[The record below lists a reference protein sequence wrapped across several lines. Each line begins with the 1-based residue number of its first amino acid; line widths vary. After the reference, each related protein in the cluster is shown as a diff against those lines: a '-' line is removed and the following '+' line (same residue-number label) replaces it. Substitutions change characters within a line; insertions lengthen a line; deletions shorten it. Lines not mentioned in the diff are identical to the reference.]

1 MKRGMVAMSIVAVM
15 GMSNMAFAD
24 NMTER
29 FANHVKYTEYKKA
42 LDSNNKEKAY
52 EIKKEMAIEIC
63 DSIIVQ
69 VIEESNSLAK
79 KGIKARYD
87 LWDIQTKVNFVNIYL
102 KSKQILVNEDKRST
116 FNPNISAFI
125 ESIYYKTGQSLDT
138 AKDIQSKFVFN
149 DNNVFINDL
158 LEIGKIADETYKIK
172 KETNELKKETNELK
186 RKEEVWK
193 EIIERLNKL

>member
-29 FANHVKYTEYKKA
+29 FANHVKYAEYKKA

-63 DSIIVQ
+63 DSIIAQ
-69 VIEESNSLAK
+69 VIEESNSLAI

-87 LWDIQTKVNFVNIYL
+87 LWDIQTKVNFANIYL
-102 KSKQILVNEDKRST
+102 KSKQILVNEEKRST

-125 ESIYYKTGQSLDT
+125 ESIYYKTGHSLDT

-158 LEIGKIADETYKIK
+158 LEIAKMSDEITANEKAIAANEKAIAEWNEVIK
-172 KETNELKKETNELK
+172 LLE
-186 RKEEVWK
+186 
-193 EIIERLNKL
+193 KLAK

>member
-29 FANHVKYTEYKKA
+29 FANHVKYAEYKKA

-63 DSIIVQ
+63 DSIIAQ

-102 KSKQILVNEDKRST
+102 KSKQILVNEEKRST

-125 ESIYYKTGQSLDT
+125 ESIYYKTGHSLDT

-149 DNNVFINDL
+149 DNNVFINEL
-158 LEIGKIADETYKIK
+158 LEIGKIADTLVK
-172 KETNELKKETNELK
+172 KDRVLAESKQNLEAWNNILKKLEAIAK
-186 RKEEVWK
+186 
-193 EIIERLNKL
+193 